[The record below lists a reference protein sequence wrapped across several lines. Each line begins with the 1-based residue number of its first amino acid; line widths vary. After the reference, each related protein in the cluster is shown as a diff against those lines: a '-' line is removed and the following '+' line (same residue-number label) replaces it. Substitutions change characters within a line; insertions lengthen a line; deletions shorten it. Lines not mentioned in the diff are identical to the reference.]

1 VAVIDRFPAGNE
13 LVVNVAVEPLNG
25 DVPRRAHPFLKV
37 TLPTGTGSPRVVLIA
52 VTVAVKVTES
62 PIKEGFSDED
72 ATVEVGTLVTVWL
85 RTAEVL
91 VRSLLSP
98 K

>member
-13 LVVNVAVEPLNG
+13 LVATVAVEPFNG
-25 DVPRRAHPFLKV
+25 DVPRRAPPFLKV
-37 TLPTGTGSPRVVLIA
+37 TLPVGAGSPRLVLLA

-72 ATVEVGTLVTVWL
+72 TTVEVGTRVTVWL
-85 RTAEVL
+85 RIAEVL
-91 VRSLLSP
+91 VTLLLSP
-98 K
+98 E

>member
-13 LVVNVAVEPLNG
+13 LVVNVAVEPFNG
-25 DVPRRAHPFLKV
+25 DVPRRAPPFLKV
-37 TLPTGTGSPRVVLIA
+37 TLPIGAGSPRLVLLA

-62 PIKEGFSDED
+62 PIKEGFSDEET
-72 ATVEVGTLVTVWL
+72 AVEVGTLVTVWL

-91 VRSLLSP
+91 PRLFGSP
-98 K
+98 E